1 VAQVDPDNDATP
13 APMCGRMPDA
23 AIIKAISSADA
34 QTVCRAMRML
44 DGVRV
49 KDIRNFSK
57 AALVLNHEGYKGSY
71 DEITE
76 QLVEIVRLRG
86 LYDKPD
92 RWYANL
98 DIIVRMYEAF
108 NGVVTP
114 IDAIEFLRGAGK
126 AGKTM
131 SDDSFKTMLLVLM
144 EQKRQ
149 SDN

>member
-1 VAQVDPDNDATP
+1 
-13 APMCGRMPDA
+13 
-23 AIIKAISSADA
+23 
-34 QTVCRAMRML
+34 ML

-49 KDIRNFSK
+49 KDIRNFSE
-57 AALVLNHEGYKGSY
+57 AALVLNREGYKGSF

-98 DIIVRMYEAF
+98 DIIVRMYESF
-108 NGVVTP
+108 NEVVTP
-114 IDAIEFLRGAGK
+114 IDAIEFLRAAGK

-131 SDDSFKTMLLVLM
+131 SDDGFKTMLIVLM